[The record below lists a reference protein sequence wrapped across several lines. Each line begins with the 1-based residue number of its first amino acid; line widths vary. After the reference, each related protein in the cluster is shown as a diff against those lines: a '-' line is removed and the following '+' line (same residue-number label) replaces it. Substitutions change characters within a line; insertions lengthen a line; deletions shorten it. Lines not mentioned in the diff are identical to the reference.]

1 MNNRFLRHL
10 QLTLL
15 GMDLVAINIVF
26 FIARFFFQREM
37 LIEAYVEYTYFGVYL
52 NVAWLVVAL
61 SGNVYH
67 ERNIFSFEMFAG
79 RSTRAFL
86 YFLLMICAFL
96 FFSHFFI
103 ISRLFIGTII
113 VGIPLL
119 LTCNRFLY
127 LAVYHYFKKKDFF
140 HSKVVV
146 LGYNDL
152 SRKLVDYLEE
162 DGVNKEVVGYC
173 EELEN
178 IHELSRYP
186 ILGNIKGALDVCKR
200 YGATEI
206 YSTIVPEQNPG
217 IYRLI
222 KAADQ
227 NCIRF
232 RIVPDIGALVKRQVF
247 IDYLNEIPV
256 LSLRREPLDDLGN
269 KIKKRI
275 FDIVV
280 SSLVTIFILSWLI
293 PLIGLLIKLESKGP
307 VFFRQQRSGQ
317 DNKSFWCLKF
327 RSMTVNDN
335 ANLVQ
340 ATRNDARITRLG
352 QFLRRTSLDEFPQ
365 FLNVL
370 MGDMS
375 IVGPRPH
382 MLKHTADYSKIIDEY
397 MIRQF
402 LKPGITGWAQVNGF
416 RGETKTLDQ
425 MKKRVEYDLWYMEN
439 WNMWLDIKIMFLTV
453 FNTIKGEENAF

>member
-1 MNNRFLRHL
+1 MNSRFLRHV

-15 GMDLVAINIVF
+15 AMDLVAINMVF
-26 FIARFFFQREM
+26 FIARFFFRREM
-37 LIEAYVEYTYFGVYL
+37 LIEAYIEYTYFGIYL
-52 NVAWLVVAL
+52 TVAWLVVAF
-61 SGNVYH
+61 SNNVYH
-67 ERNIFSFEMFAG
+67 ERNIFSFELFAG

-86 YFLLMICAFL
+86 YFLAMVCGFL

-103 ISRLFIGTII
+103 ISRLFIATII
-113 VGIPLL
+113 CGIPLL
-119 LTCNRFLY
+119 LACNRFLY

-140 HSKVVV
+140 SHKVVV

-152 SRKLVDYLEE
+152 SRRLVDYLEE

-173 EELEN
+173 EEVEN

-186 ILGNIKGALDVCKR
+186 ILGNINGALDICKR

-222 KAADQ
+222 KKADQ

-232 RIVPDIGALVKRQVF
+232 RIVPDIGALVKRQVY

-269 KIKKRI
+269 KIRKRI

-280 SSLVTIFILSWLI
+280 SGLVTIFILSWLI

-317 DNKSFWCLKF
+317 DNKTFWCFKF
-327 RSMTVNDN
+327 RSMKVNDN
-335 ANLVQ
+335 ANTMQ
-340 ATRNDARITRLG
+340 ATRNDARITKLG

-425 MKKRVEYDLWYMEN
+425 MKKRVEFDLWYMEN
-439 WNMWLDIKIMFLTV
+439 WNLWLDVKIMFLTV

>member
-1 MNNRFLRHL
+1 MNSRFLRHL

-15 GMDLVAINIVF
+15 ALDVLAINIVF
-26 FIARFFFQREM
+26 FTAQFFFRKEM
-37 LIEAYVEYTYFGVYL
+37 LIEAYVEYTYFGFFL
-52 NVAWLVVAL
+52 TIAWLLVTL
-61 SGNVYH
+61 TGNVYH
-67 ERNIFSFEMFAG
+67 ERNIFSFELFAG

-86 YFLLMICAFL
+86 YFLLMVCAFL
-96 FFSHFFI
+96 FFSHFYI
-103 ISRLFIGTII
+103 ISRLFIGVVIC
-113 VGIPLL
+113 GIPVM
-119 LTCNRFLY
+119 LTGNRFLY
-127 LAVYHYFKKKDFF
+127 LAVYQYFKKKDFF
-140 HSKVVV
+140 VNKVVV
-146 LGYNDL
+146 IGYNNL
-152 SRKLVDYLEE
+152 SKKLVDYLEE

-173 EELEN
+173 DEVEN

-186 ILGNIKGALDVCKR
+186 ILSNINGVLEVCKR

-206 YSTIVPEQNPG
+206 YSTIIPEQYPG

-222 KAADQ
+222 KKADQ

-256 LSLRREPLDDLGN
+256 LSLRKEPLDDLGN
-269 KIKKRI
+269 KIKKRF
-275 FDIVV
+275 FDLVV
-280 SSLVTIFILSWLI
+280 SSLVILFILSWLI

-307 VFFRQQRSGQ
+307 IFFKQLRSGQ

-327 RSMTVNDN
+327 RSMQVNDN
-335 ANLVQ
+335 ANVLQ
-340 ATRNDARITRLG
+340 ATKNDARITRIG
-352 QFLRRTSLDEFPQ
+352 QFLRKTSLDEFPQ
-365 FLNVL
+365 FLNVFL
-370 MGDMS
+370 GDMS

-382 MLKHTADYSKIIDEY
+382 MLKHTADYSRIIDEY

-425 MKKRVEYDLWYMEN
+425 MQKRIYSRIV
-439 WNMWLDIKIMFLTV
+439 ITK
-453 FNTIKGEENAF
+453 

>member
-15 GMDLVAINIVF
+15 AMDLMAINIVF

-52 NVAWLVVAL
+52 NVAWLVVSL

-67 ERNIFSFEMFAG
+67 ERNIFSFELFAG

-86 YFLLMICAFL
+86 YFLLMICGFL

-103 ISRLFIGTII
+103 ISRLFIATII

-119 LTCNRFLY
+119 LVCNRFLY

-140 HSKVVV
+140 HNKVIV

-186 ILGNIKGALDVCKR
+186 ILGNINGALDVCKR

-222 KAADQ
+222 KNADQ

-232 RIVPDIGALVKRQVF
+232 RIVPDIGALVKRQVY

-269 KIKKRI
+269 KIKKRL

-280 SSLVTIFILSWLI
+280 SALVLVFILSWLI
-293 PLIGLLIKLESKGP
+293 PIIGLLIKLESKGP

-317 DNKSFWCLKF
+317 DNKSFWCWKF

-335 ANLVQ
+335 ANVLQ
-340 ATRNDARITRLG
+340 ATRNDARITKLG

-365 FLNVL
+365 FINVL

-439 WNMWLDIKIMFLTV
+439 WSMWLDLKIIFLTV

>member
-61 SGNVYH
+61 SGNVYN
-67 ERNIFSFEMFAG
+67 ERNIFSFELFAG

-86 YFLLMICAFL
+86 YFLLMICGFL

-103 ISRLFIGTII
+103 ISRLFIATII
-113 VGIPLL
+113 CGTPLL

-127 LAVYHYFKKKDFF
+127 LAVYHYFKSKDFF
-140 HSKVVV
+140 HNKVVV

-186 ILGNIKGALDVCKR
+186 ILGTINGALDVCKR

-222 KAADQ
+222 KKADQ

-232 RIVPDIGALVKRQVF
+232 RIVPDIGALVKRQVY

-269 KIKKRI
+269 KIKKRL
-275 FDIVV
+275 FDILM
-280 SSLVTIFILSWLI
+280 SGLVTVFILSWLI

-327 RSMTVNDN
+327 RSMRVNDN
-335 ANLVQ
+335 ANTVQ
-340 ATRNDARITRLG
+340 ASRNDARITRLG

-439 WNMWLDIKIMFLTV
+439 WSMWLDMKIIFLTV

>member
-1 MNNRFLRHL
+1 MNSRFLRHL

-15 GMDLVAINIVF
+15 AMDLVAINIVF

-37 LIEAYVEYTYFGVYL
+37 LIEAYVEYTYFGVFL
-52 NVAWLVVAL
+52 TVAWLVVSL
-61 SGNVYH
+61 SSNVYH
-67 ERNIFSFEMFAG
+67 ERNVFTFELFAG
-79 RSTRAFL
+79 RSTRAFF
-86 YFLLMICAFL
+86 YFLLMICGFL

-113 VGIPLL
+113 VGVPLL

-127 LAVYHYFKKKDFF
+127 LAVYQYFKRKDFF
-140 HSKVVV
+140 NNKVLV

-162 DGVNKEVVGYC
+162 EGVNKEIVGYC
-173 EELEN
+173 EEKEN

-186 ILGNIKGALDVCKR
+186 ILGNIKAALDVCKR

-222 KAADQ
+222 KMADQ

-232 RIVPDIGALVKRQVF
+232 RIVPDIGALVKRQVY

-275 FDIVV
+275 FDIIV
-280 SSLVTIFILSWLI
+280 SSLVTVFILSWLI

-307 VFFRQQRSGQ
+307 IFFRQQRSGQ

-335 ANLVQ
+335 ANTVQ
-340 ATRNDARITRLG
+340 ATRGDARITKIG
-352 QFLRRTSLDEFPQ
+352 AFLRRSSLDEFPQ

-439 WNMWLDIKIMFLTV
+439 WSMWLDMKIMFLTV

>member
-15 GMDLVAINIVF
+15 AMDLVAINIVF

-67 ERNIFSFEMFAG
+67 ERNIFSFELFAG

-86 YFLLMICAFL
+86 YLLLMICAFL

-119 LTCNRFLY
+119 LACNRFLY
-127 LAVYHYFKKKDFF
+127 LAVYHYFKRKDFF

-222 KAADQ
+222 KMADQ

-256 LSLRREPLDDLGN
+256 LSLRKEPLDDLGN
-269 KIKKRI
+269 KIKKRL

-280 SSLVTIFILSWLI
+280 SGLVTIFILSWLI

-327 RSMTVNDN
+327 RSMQVNDN

-340 ATRNDARITRLG
+340 ATKNDARITRLG

-439 WNMWLDIKIMFLTV
+439 WSMWLDLKIMFLTV

>member
-1 MNNRFLRHL
+1 MNSRFLRHL

-15 GMDLVAINIVF
+15 ALDVLAINIVF
-26 FIARFFFQREM
+26 FTAQFFFRKEM
-37 LIEAYVEYTYFGVYL
+37 LIEAYVEYTYFGFFL
-52 NVAWLVVAL
+52 TIAWLLVTL
-61 SGNVYH
+61 TGNVYN
-67 ERNIFSFEMFAG
+67 ERNILSFELFAG
-79 RSTRAFL
+79 RSTRAFV
-86 YFLLMICAFL
+86 YFILMVCAFL
-96 FFSHFFI
+96 FFSHFYI
-103 ISRLFIGTII
+103 ISRLFIAVVIC
-113 VGIPLL
+113 GIPAL

-140 HSKVVV
+140 VNKVVV
-146 LGYNDL
+146 IGYNNL
-152 SRKLVDYLEE
+152 SKKLVDYLEE
-162 DGVNKEVVGYC
+162 DGVNKEVIGYC

-186 ILGNIKGALDVCKR
+186 ILSNINGALEVCKQ

-206 YSTIVPEQNPG
+206 YSTIIPEQNPG

-222 KAADQ
+222 KKADQ

-232 RIVPDIGALVKRQVF
+232 RIVPDIGAMVKRQVY

-256 LSLRREPLDDLGN
+256 LSLRKEPLDDLGN
-269 KIKKRI
+269 KIKKRF

-280 SSLVTIFILSWLI
+280 SLAVTLFILSWLI

-307 VFFRQQRSGQ
+307 VFFKQLRSGQ

-327 RSMTVNDN
+327 RSMRMNNN

-340 ATRNDARITRLG
+340 ATRDDARITRLG
-352 QFLRRTSLDEFPQ
+352 RFLRRSSLDEFPQ

-425 MKKRVEYDLWYMEN
+425 MKKRVEFDLWYMEN
-439 WNMWLDIKIMFLTV
+439 WNLWLDIKIMFLTIY
-453 FNTIKGEENAF
+453 NTIKGEENAF

>member
-1 MNNRFLRHL
+1 MNSRFLRHL

-15 GMDLVAINIVF
+15 AMDLVAINLVF
-26 FIARFFFQREM
+26 FIARFFFQKEM

-52 NVAWLVVAL
+52 TVAWLVVAL

-67 ERNIFSFEMFAG
+67 ERNIFSFELFAG

-86 YFLLMICAFL
+86 YFLLMICGFL

-103 ISRLFIGTII
+103 ISRLFIAVII
-113 VGIPLL
+113 CGIPLL

-140 HSKVVV
+140 SHKVVV

-162 DGVNKEVVGYC
+162 DGVNKEVIGYC
-173 EELEN
+173 EEFEN

-186 ILGNIKGALDVCKR
+186 ILGNINGALEVCKQ

-217 IYRLI
+217 IYPLI
-222 KAADQ
+222 KKADQ

-232 RIVPDIGALVKRQVF
+232 RIVPDIGALVKRQVY

-256 LSLRREPLDDLGN
+256 LSMRREPLDDLGN
-269 KIKKRI
+269 KIKKRL

-280 SSLVTIFILSWLI
+280 SGLVTIFILSWLI
-293 PLIGLLIKLESKGP
+293 PIIGLLIKLESKGP
-307 VFFRQQRSGQ
+307 IFFKQLRSGQ

-327 RSMTVNDN
+327 RSMYVNDN
-335 ANLVQ
+335 ANSLQ
-340 ATRNDARITRLG
+340 ATRNDARITKLG
-352 QFLRRTSLDEFPQ
+352 RFLRRTNLDEFPQ
-365 FLNVL
+365 FWNVL

-439 WNMWLDIKIMFLTV
+439 WNLWLDIKVMFLTV

>member
-1 MNNRFLRHL
+1 MNSRFLRHV

-15 GMDLVAINIVF
+15 AMDLVAINIVF

-37 LIEAYVEYTYFGVYL
+37 LIEAYVEYTYFGIFL
-52 NVAWLVVAL
+52 TVAWLVVSL
-61 SGNVYH
+61 SNNVYH
-67 ERNIFSFEMFAG
+67 ERNIFSFELFAG

-86 YFLLMICAFL
+86 YFLLMICGFL

-103 ISRLFIGTII
+103 ISRLFIATII
-113 VGIPLL
+113 CGIPLL
-119 LTCNRFLY
+119 LSCNRFLY

-140 HSKVVV
+140 HNKVIV

-162 DGVNKEVVGYC
+162 DGINKEVVGYC

-186 ILGNIKGALDVCKR
+186 ILGTINGALDVCKR

-222 KAADQ
+222 KKADQ

-232 RIVPDIGALVKRQVF
+232 RIVPDIGALVKRQVY

-256 LSLRREPLDDLGN
+256 LSLRREPLDDLAN
-269 KIKKRI
+269 KIKKRL

-280 SSLVTIFILSWLI
+280 SALVTVFILSWLI
-293 PLIGLLIKLESKGP
+293 PLIGILIKLESKGP

-317 DNKSFWCLKF
+317 DNKSFWCMKF
-327 RSMTVNDN
+327 RSMQVNDN
-335 ANLVQ
+335 ANTVQ
-340 ATRNDARITRLG
+340 ATRNDARITKLG
-352 QFLRRTSLDEFPQ
+352 QFLRRSNLDEFPQ

-439 WNMWLDIKIMFLTV
+439 WSMWLDMKVMFLTV

>member
-1 MNNRFLRHL
+1 MNSRFLRNL

-15 GMDLVAINIVF
+15 AMDLVAINMVF
-26 FIARFFFQREM
+26 FIARFFFRREM

-52 NVAWLVVAL
+52 TVAWLIVAF
-61 SGNVYH
+61 SNNVYH
-67 ERNIFSFEMFAG
+67 ERNIFTFELFAG

-96 FFSHFFI
+96 FFSHWFI
-103 ISRLFIGTII
+103 ISRLFIAVII
-113 VGIPLL
+113 CGIPLL

-140 HSKVVV
+140 SHKVVV

-152 SRKLVDYLEE
+152 SRRLVDYLEE

-173 EELEN
+173 EEAEN

-186 ILGNIKGALDVCKR
+186 ILGSINKALDVCKT

-222 KAADQ
+222 KKADQ

-232 RIVPDIGALVKRQVF
+232 RIVPDIGALVKRQVYV
-247 IDYLNEIPV
+247 DYLNEIPV
-256 LSLRREPLDDLGN
+256 LSLRKEPLDDLGN
-269 KIKKRI
+269 KIKKRV
-275 FDIVV
+275 FDIIV
-280 SSLVTIFILSWLI
+280 SGLVTIFILSWLI

-327 RSMTVNDN
+327 RSMKVNDN
-335 ANLVQ
+335 ANTMQ
-340 ATRNDARITRLG
+340 ATRNDTRITKLG
-352 QFLRRTSLDEFPQ
+352 QFLRRSSLDEFPQ

-382 MLKHTADYSKIIDEY
+382 MLKHTVDYSKIIDEY

-425 MKKRVEYDLWYMEN
+425 MKKRVEFDLWYMEN
-439 WNMWLDIKIMFLTV
+439 WNLWLDMKIMFLTV
-453 FNTIKGEENAF
+453 FNTVKGEENAF

>member
-1 MNNRFLRHL
+1 MNSRFLRNL

-15 GMDLVAINIVF
+15 AMDLVAINMVF
-26 FIARFFFQREM
+26 FIARFFFRREM

-52 NVAWLVVAL
+52 TVAWLIVAF
-61 SGNVYH
+61 SNNVYH
-67 ERNIFSFEMFAG
+67 ERNIFTFELFAG

-86 YFLLMICAFL
+86 YLLLMICAFL
-96 FFSHFFI
+96 FFSHWFI
-103 ISRLFIGTII
+103 ISRLFIAVII
-113 VGIPLL
+113 CGIPLL

-127 LAVYHYFKKKDFF
+127 LAIYHYFKKKDYFS
-140 HSKVVV
+140 HKVVV

-152 SRKLVDYLEE
+152 SRRLVDYLEE

-173 EELEN
+173 EEVEN
-178 IHELSRYP
+178 IHELTRYP
-186 ILGNIKGALDVCKR
+186 ILGSISKALDVCKI

-222 KAADQ
+222 KNADQ

-232 RIVPDIGALVKRQVF
+232 RIVPDIGALVKRQVY

-256 LSLRREPLDDLGN
+256 LSLRKEPLDDLGN
-269 KIKKRI
+269 KIKKRV
-275 FDIVV
+275 FDIIV
-280 SSLVTIFILSWLI
+280 SGLVTIFILSWLI
-293 PLIGLLIKLESKGP
+293 PIIGLLIKLESKGP
-307 VFFRQQRSGQ
+307 IFFRQQRSGQ

-327 RSMTVNDN
+327 RSMKVNEN
-335 ANLVQ
+335 ANTLQ
-340 ATRNDARITRLG
+340 ATRNDARITKLG
-352 QFLRRTSLDEFPQ
+352 QFLRRSSLDEFPQ

-425 MKKRVEYDLWYMEN
+425 MKKRVEFDLWYMEN
-439 WNMWLDIKIMFLTV
+439 WNLWLDIKIMFLTV